1 VTTLKG
7 RCMCGDIRFE
17 LAEVPE
23 FMGVC
28 HCKHCQR
35 QSGSAFSTMASVPR
49 NSFSLQRGTPTVYRG
64 TADSGFD
71 TEIGFCGRCGSP
83 VYTLLANQAEAIYLK
98 TGTLD
103 ETDWFEPQFHVWC
116 ADKQRWVDLS
126 NEQTHTSQTAGPTG

>member
-1 VTTLKG
+1 MTLKG
-7 RCMCGDIRFE
+7 RCMCGDIRYA
-17 LAEVPE
+17 LDRMPE

-49 NSFSLQRGTPTVYRG
+49 ESFTLLRGKPTLYRAEREG
-64 TADSGFD
+64 GDL

-83 VYTLLANQAEAIYLK
+83 IYSLLANQEDVIFLK

-116 ADKQRWVDLS
+116 AHKQHWVDL
-126 NEQTHTSQTAGPTG
+126 NTGQPQSTYADSPATG

>member
-1 VTTLKG
+1 MTLNG
-7 RCMCGDIRFE
+7 RCMCGDIRYE
-17 LAEVPE
+17 LLQAPE

-35 QSGSAFSTMASVPR
+35 QSGSAFSTMAGVPR
-49 NSFSLQRGTPTVYRG
+49 ESFRLLRGEPTLYHG
-64 TADSGFD
+64 PADSGYD

-83 VYTLLANQAEAIYLK
+83 LYTLLANQSDMIYLK

-116 ADKQRWVDLS
+116 AQKQQWVDLDT
-126 NEQTHTSQTAGPTG
+126 EPTRPPHASGHFG